1 MKPIATFKVRPSLP
15 DALKPLLPIAYNLR
29 WSWDHAAIDLFRRL
43 DRDLWETTG
52 HNPVRLLGSVD
63 QSILEAAC
71 TDDSL
76 LAHLHGV
83 SERLEAY
90 LSSKATWYRREH
102 PADSDLLVAYF
113 SLEFGVTECL
123 SIFAGG
129 LGVLAGDHLK
139 AASDLGLPL
148 VGVGLLYQEG
158 YFRQYLNAAGWQQE
172 ATADNDFHILPIEFV
187 PNVQVHIPF
196 PDGEVTAYV
205 WRAVVG
211 RIQLY
216 LLDTNVPSNRPEHRA
231 ITAQLYGGDLDMRMK
246 QEILLGIGGVRVL
259 DALGLHPTVYHMNE
273 GHSGFLAL
281 ERIRSLMETQ
291 HLSFKE
297 AEVLA
302 SASMIFT
309 THTPVP
315 AGHDYFPPAQMDYF
329 FATAYK
335 NLGITR
341 QRFLAAGRQ
350 DPSNDKEDFC
360 MTVLALRL
368 AAFSNAVSKLHGAVS
383 RRMWNSIWP
392 GVPENEVPIGYV
404 TNGVHFRSWVSLEM
418 NQLYDRY
425 LGPKWREE
433 PADAKLWERTQSIP
447 GGELWRTHERRR
459 ERLVAFARRRLKEQL
474 KNRGAAQC
482 GIDEADEVLSPDAL
496 TIGFGRRF
504 ATYKRATLLLRD
516 PDRLGRIL
524 NDPQR
529 PVQIIYAGK
538 AHPRD
543 EWGKQFIKA
552 IVDLAGRPE
561 FRRRIVFLEDYDVAI
576 ARYMVQGC
584 DVWLNTP
591 LRPQEASGTS
601 GMKAQANGVLNV
613 STLDGWW
620 DEAWQMGIDSGTEVG
635 WAIGK
640 GESYQDPGYQDQV
653 EAEALYQLL
662 EREIVPTFYDR
673 RSDGLPAK
681 WVDRM
686 KASIVRL
693 CPEFNMHRMV
703 MQYTDEYYLSAHR
716 RHSRLKADNASRAR
730 DLAAWRARVEDAWPR
745 LQIKSVSSGLGE
757 FNLGNDIPVSATVF
771 LDSLTPDDV
780 CVQILS
786 GRVDA
791 HDCIQSPEITTMSM
805 CAREG
810 NGCYR
815 FQVSLHTVKS
825 GFFGYAVRILPH
837 HSDAVTPFIPKLITW
852 ASDASIAAAF
862 EPVLKQT

>member
-15 DALKPLLPIAYNLR
+15 DALKHLLPIAYNLR

-43 DRDLWETTG
+43 DRDLWETEG

-71 TDDSL
+71 ADDSL
-76 LAHLHGV
+76 VSHLHGV
-83 SERLEAY
+83 SERLDAY

-102 PADSDLLVAYF
+102 SADSDLLVAYF
-113 SLEFGVTECL
+113 SLEFGITECL

-172 ATADNDFHILPIEFV
+172 ATADNDFHVLPIEFV
-187 PNVQVHIPF
+187 PNVEVRIQL
-196 PDGEVTAYV
+196 PDGEVAAYV
-205 WRAVVG
+205 WRAAVG

-231 ITAQLYGGDLDMRMK
+231 ITAQLYGGDLDMRIK

-273 GHSGFLAL
+273 GHSAFLAV
-281 ERIRSLMETQ
+281 ERIRSIMETQ
-291 HLSFKE
+291 HLSFRE
-297 AEVLA
+297 AAVLA
-302 SASMIFT
+302 SSSMIFT

-329 FATAYK
+329 FGTACK
-335 NLGITR
+335 NMGA
-341 QRFLAAGRQ
+341 QRKEFLALGRQ
-350 DPSNDKEDFC
+350 DPSNDNEEFC

-368 AAFSNAVSKLHGAVS
+368 AAFSNAVSKLHGVVS
-383 RRMWNSIWP
+383 RRMWNCIWP
-392 GVPENEVPIGYV
+392 GVPEEEVPIGYV

-433 PADAKLWERTQSIP
+433 PADTKLWERTQSIP

-474 KNRGAAQC
+474 KNRGAAQSA
-482 GIDEADEVLSPDAL
+482 IDEADEVLSPDAL

-516 PDRLGRIL
+516 PDRLARIL
-524 NDPQR
+524 NDPHR

-552 IVDLAGRPE
+552 IVDLAARPE
-561 FRRRIVFLEDYDVAI
+561 FRRRVVFLEDYDVAI

-620 DEAWQMGIDSGTEVG
+620 DEAWQMGLDSGTEVG

-640 GESYQDPGYQDQV
+640 GESYQDPVYQDQV

-662 EREIVPTFYDR
+662 EREIVPTFYER

-686 KASIVRL
+686 KASIIRL

-716 RHSRLKADNASRAR
+716 RYSRLQTNNAARAR
-730 DLAAWRARVEDAWPR
+730 DLAAWRNRVEEAWPNLEIR
-745 LQIKSVSSGLGE
+745 SVSSGQGE
-757 FNLGNDIPVSATVF
+757 FNLGNDVPVSATVF

-780 CVQILS
+780 CVQVLS

-791 HDCIQSPEITTMSM
+791 QDQIKSPEITTMSM
-805 CAREG
+805 CAKESE
-810 NGCYR
+810 GCYR
-815 FQVSLHTVKS
+815 FQASLHTVKS
-825 GFFGYAVRILPH
+825 GFFGYAVRILPRH
-837 HSDAVTPFIPKLITW
+837 PDAVTPFIPKLITW
-852 ASDASIAAAF
+852 ANTASTSAAM
-862 EPVLKQT
+862 EPILK